1 MWLLY
6 RNQPNNL
13 CKSIDWFLYEGN
25 TGTSWGKISSLNLM
39 VILCIFLNEKN
50 MCPTE
55 KNNQVSKLY
64 NQPNC
69 ILDDFWRTLK
79 KPWWRPANLSKS
91 VLAQNI
97 FVRVF
102 QNFHCKGWMS
112 KIKWVNRVN
121 LLEVVRGI
129 LIGWLV
135 IFSYTCR
142 CGFSIMTALHNI
154 NLFNPLSANPSQ

>member
-1 MWLLY
+1 MQVNWL
-6 RNQPNNL
+6 
-13 CKSIDWFLYEGN
+13 
-25 TGTSWGKISSLNLM
+25 
-39 VILCIFLNEKN
+39 VIMDIN
-50 MCPTE
+50 MRPAE

-69 ILDDFWRTLK
+69 ILGDFWRTLK

-102 QNFHCKGWMS
+102 QNFHYKGWMS

-129 LIGWLV
+129 LIGWPV

-142 CGFSIMTALHNI
+142 CGFSIMTVLHNI
-154 NLFNPLSANPSQ
+154 NSFNPLSANPSQ